1 MGIEIIAIP
10 VMVFLL
16 LLPFAWLILAGF
28 LGTVSPV
35 GKRKWVFGLSVFF
48 SVLLIYHY
56 LNVYQ
61 SDDKRQPEV
70 WHAWKNLDEQ
80 GDERLQLRCK
90 QAQEIIHK
98 TVNDVESIT
107 LLRILPAVSDEEMG
121 VAWEAAVVSEEWENN
136 LPQFFAYGVYDDKM
150 HLVDKTD
157 RFDRPEDFFRSKR
170 QDVTEEEWQNQKN
183 SHFQR
188 VYQAV
193 DVFEQGKYTRYT
205 VVKPFNKD
213 IEERELKYRQTEI
226 EEPSR
231 YAVDYQFIHHP
242 EDKEF
247 KLAGTKV
254 LIKDLRN
261 NEVLAESTWYA
272 WISPK
277 QHSAEQYGCGEVL
290 ASSTPWKFVQKVLI
304 PKKTEKPALDTV
316 KSGL

>member
-1 MGIEIIAIP
+1 MGIEIIVIP

-107 LLRILPAVSDEEMG
+107 LLRILPAVSEEEMG
-121 VAWEAAVVSEEWENN
+121 VAWEAAVVTDEWENN

-150 HLVDKTD
+150 HLVAKTN

-193 DVFEQGKYTRYT
+193 DVFEQGKYTRFT
-205 VVKPFNKD
+205 VVEHFNKANKK
-213 IEERELKYRQTEI
+213 RELKYHQAKI
-226 EEPSR
+226 DEPSR
-231 YAVDYQFIHHP
+231 YAIDYQFIQHP
-242 EDKEF
+242 EDKEL

-272 WISPK
+272 QFSPSK
-277 QHSAEQYGCGEVL
+277 KAYRKHGCGGTL
-290 ASSTPWKFVQKVLI
+290 ASYSPWIFVQKVLI
-304 PKKTEKPALDTV
+304 PKKVEKPALRTV